1 MAQVKRGVFTLGEF
15 KELLARRI
23 AEETAGTVNM
33 QSDQAMELINEC
45 LPRNMMLK
53 RLFHEEKEGESI
65 MDTKKLALRN
75 SGKNFIII
83 DAEEMRR

>member
-1 MAQVKRGVFTLGEF
+1 
-15 KELLARRI
+15 
-23 AEETAGTVNM
+23 
-33 QSDQAMELINEC
+33 
-45 LPRNMMLK
+45 MMLK